1 MNSIRDAP
9 KRLTRLNA
17 PLTYNS
23 GLWKNVNISLHTIM
37 IKCKLQ
43 R

>member
-17 PLTYNS
+17 PLPHNS
-23 GLWKNVNISLHTIM
+23 RLLK
-37 IKCKLQ
+37 KLKHY
-43 R
+43 

>member
-17 PLTYNS
+17 PLAHNS
-23 GLWKNVNISLHTIM
+23 RLLKKRKH
-37 IKCKLQ
+37 
-43 R
+43 